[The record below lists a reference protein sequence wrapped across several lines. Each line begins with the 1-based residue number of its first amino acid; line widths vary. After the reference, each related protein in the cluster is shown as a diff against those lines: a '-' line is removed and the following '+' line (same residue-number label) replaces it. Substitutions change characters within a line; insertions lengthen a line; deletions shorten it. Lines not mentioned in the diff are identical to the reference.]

1 MRKDAPKTFQ
11 TYNLIQLDL
20 IYFLCLNRI
29 DNNLLQSE
37 FICFQLDP
45 WITHYL
51 YKEQEYQTSNLSELG
66 HKLTSLLQDF

>member
-51 YKEQEYQTSNLSELG
+51 YKEQEY
-66 HKLTSLLQDF
+66 